1 PGFVSDYTFSA
12 PLSMGIAFVIIPLFD
27 TGRIFLLRL
36 SQGRSPF
43 LPDKLHIH
51 HLLMRMGLSHAQVAV
66 AMGVMQTLLLGLVFL
81 FAQQVSDNFLIPCLV
96 LVCVGL
102 HFLLDYVV
110 NAVFHRRRSKVKQEL
125 VVMMDKE

>member
-1 PGFVSDYTFSA
+1 
-12 PLSMGIAFVIIPLFD
+12 MGIAFVIIPLFD